1 MPDVER
7 VVVEPDVGRA
17 AVDVFSRP
25 DLTPVNDV
33 LDQAARAKMD
43 SFAQEVAL
51 VRVGRERHVVAAA
64 TRVAGTDG
72 SFDGTVLV
80 VDDVTPLTHE
90 REPQLT

>member
-1 MPDVER
+1 LGDEVI
-7 VVVEPDVGRA
+7 GRA
-17 AVDVFSRP
+17 ASTCFARP
-25 DLTPVNDV
+25 TSAPVNDV

-51 VRVGRERHVVAAA
+51 VREGRERHVVAAA

-80 VDDVTPLTHE
+80 VTT
-90 REPQLT
+90 